1 MRLTRATSSLSATR
15 SRYPGL
21 FKDLASSF
29 NLSYTAFDTSVL
41 EAKST
46 FGDLI
51 VSSSFNL
58 ESAPVTPSD
67 ADAKPYA
74 LLSGTIRATYAKRR
88 EEKGVEAQKVFVAP
102 SIMSGNTGASS
113 SSVRCPRSDPN

>member
-1 MRLTRATSSLSATR
+1 MQLTHTTSSLSAMR
-15 SRYPGL
+15 SRYPDL

-29 NLSYTAFDTSVL
+29 NLSYTAFDTTVL

-51 VSSSFNL
+51 VSSPGGL
-58 ESAPVTPSD
+58 EPAPVTPTD

-74 LLSGTIRATYAKRR
+74 LLSGTIQTTYAKRR
-88 EEKGVEAQKVFVAP
+88 EEKGIEAKKVFVAP
-102 SIMSGNTGASS
+102 GIMSGNTGALL
-113 SSVRCPRSDPN
+113 SSVRCLFPKY